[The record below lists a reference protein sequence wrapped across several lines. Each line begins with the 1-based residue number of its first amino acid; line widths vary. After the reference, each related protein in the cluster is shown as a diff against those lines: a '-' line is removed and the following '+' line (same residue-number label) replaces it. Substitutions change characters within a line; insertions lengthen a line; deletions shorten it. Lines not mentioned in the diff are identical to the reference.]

1 MTIKIYFKVFS
12 IWTFKDVRDN
22 TTAVRSGYVDF
33 SIDIYKDV
41 FDSIPNTDY
50 EESRHIFERFHAA
63 FFKSFPYFNIEEYNM
78 IALGKFSFK
87 FKSFMCTFYC

>member
-1 MTIKIYFKVFS
+1 MTIKIYFKVIS
-12 IWTFKDVRDN
+12 NSKDGCDN
-22 TTAVRSGYVDF
+22 AIVDCSRDF
-33 SIDIYKDV
+33 SVDIYEDV
-41 FDSIPNTDY
+41 FNSIPNTDY

-63 FFKSFPYFNIEEYNM
+63 FFKSFPDFNIEEYNM